1 MSDTVDTDIEAN
13 AILNSYMYRVLQK
26 TLPRRSWEEWGLST
40 QDALDAGFNA
50 APTRTWL
57 WNRTNSGSCAVNADA
72 VVMVA
77 GLTRLALEG
86 KIAKKFNP
94 QNTAEKVLIFF
105 HDELGCDIPAIDH
118 RIFEPNNR
126 HDTAACL
133 SACVESL
140 FSSLV
145 DKSRKSKRALRKA
158 VENRRE
164 DSKASASYATALE
177 STRKHSPSPSILRTT
192 SRKRRLYKTS
202 LSHHVH

>member
-1 MSDTVDTDIEAN
+1 MGAQY
-13 AILNSYMYRVLQK
+13 AGRA
-26 TLPRRSWEEWGLST
+26 RC
-40 QDALDAGFNA
+40 GFNA

-126 HDTAACL
+126 HDTAVCL

-158 VENRRE
+158 VENRLSSLPWKEERGQQGISVVRNRARE
-164 DSKASASYATALE
+164 YAEAFAEPLHLEDDLEDKASLQKRLCHTAC
-177 STRKHSPSPSILRTT
+177 TRPIRILQLLSD
-192 SRKRRLYKTS
+192 SRLVRRACKIL
-202 LSHHVH
+202 

>member
-94 QNTAEKVLIFF
+94 QNTA
-105 HDELGCDIPAIDH
+105 AIY
-118 RIFEPNNR
+118 PP
-126 HDTAACL
+126 
-133 SACVESL
+133 
-140 FSSLV
+140 
-145 DKSRKSKRALRKA
+145 
-158 VENRRE
+158 
-164 DSKASASYATALE
+164 
-177 STRKHSPSPSILRTT
+177 STIAYSNRTT
-192 SRKRRLYKTS
+192 DTILQHAFPPAWS
-202 LSHHVH
+202 LSSRL

>member
-105 HDELGCDIPAIDH
+105 TTNLAAIY
-118 RIFEPNNR
+118 PP
-126 HDTAACL
+126 
-133 SACVESL
+133 
-140 FSSLV
+140 
-145 DKSRKSKRALRKA
+145 
-158 VENRRE
+158 
-164 DSKASASYATALE
+164 
-177 STRKHSPSPSILRTT
+177 STIAYSNRTT
-192 SRKRRLYKTS
+192 DTILQHAFPPAWS
-202 LSHHVH
+202 LSSRL

>member
-105 HDELGCDIPAIDH
+105 SRRTWLRYTRH
-118 RIFEPNNR
+118 RPSHIRTEQQTRYCSMPFR
-126 HDTAACL
+126 L
-133 SACVESL
+133 RGVSL
-140 FSSLV
+140 LVSS
-145 DKSRKSKRALRKA
+145 R
-158 VENRRE
+158 
-164 DSKASASYATALE
+164 
-177 STRKHSPSPSILRTT
+177 
-192 SRKRRLYKTS
+192 
-202 LSHHVH
+202 